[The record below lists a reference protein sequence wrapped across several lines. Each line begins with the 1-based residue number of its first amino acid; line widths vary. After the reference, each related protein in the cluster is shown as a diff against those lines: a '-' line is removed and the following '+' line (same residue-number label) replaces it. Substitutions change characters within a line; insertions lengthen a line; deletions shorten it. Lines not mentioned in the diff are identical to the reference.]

1 VPSAKV
7 LFGKEV
13 RALRMARGFS
23 QEKLAELCALNR
35 NYINRVETGR
45 TNPKL
50 DSILKLA
57 AGLDCLP
64 SRLLRI
70 FPKQKAADRP

>member
-7 LFGKEV
+7 LFGQEV
-13 RALRMARGFS
+13 RALREARGIS

-57 AGLDCLP
+57 SGLDVLP
-64 SRLLRI
+64 ARLLRP
-70 FPKQKAADRP
+70 FPKQKAADRA